1 MKKVFILI
9 VFLVLRIEA
18 YSRNCDCIDIYYN
31 NFSDEYCYGHTP
43 SIYDN
48 MVIAKSTMQETVKDV
63 DTINMILD
71 SIACYN
77 KETSISKNFY
87 MRIDRFSNG
96 VLVEKIYISNL
107 NTMLRAG
114 KYYEIP
120 DSFFEWLN
128 NTLNLND
135 FNKF

>member
-1 MKKVFILI
+1 MKKVLILI
-9 VFLVLRIEA
+9 VILVSSIEA
-18 YSRNCDCIDIYYN
+18 YSQNCDRIDIYYN
-31 NFSDEYCYGHTP
+31 HFSDEYCYSHTP
-43 SIYDN
+43 SIFDN
-48 MVIAKSTMQETVKDV
+48 MVIAKSTMHESVKDV
-63 DTINMILD
+63 DIINMILD
-71 SIACYN
+71 SIACY
-77 KETSISKNFY
+77 KTETSISKNFY
-87 MRIDRFSNG
+87 MRIDTFSND

-135 FNKF
+135 FHKF